1 MPDYLSKVTL
11 DATTENLHWASRIL
25 GCLADPYFGD
35 TILDVQ
41 RYREAVF
48 SEGRRIRSEYDKKM
62 MSENR
67 FDLLEEANEKLCNMA
82 KKETQKILNRVVAI
96 SASKMK
102 NGYNR
107 SDN

>member
-1 MPDYLSKVTL
+1 MND
-11 DATTENLHWASRIL
+11 
-25 GCLADPYFGD
+25 
-35 TILDVQ
+35 
-41 RYREAVF
+41 
-48 SEGRRIRSEYDKKM
+48 YDKKM
-62 MSENR
+62 LSENR
-67 FDLLEEANEKLCNMA
+67 FDLLEEANEKLCDMT